1 MFSIFG
7 LLWLVFCAST
17 TVLADGPPGADDVV
31 VIGDA
36 SLRQG
41 AVITSILPLP
51 DGRLLT
57 AGQDGTMRLW
67 DLQTGQELQRYVDEG
82 TEYDLWCGLVSPGR
96 SEVFACGDS
105 EHLVRWDLETGEQKA
120 VYEQGKT
127 LFRMAISPD
136 HSLLAIGD
144 EQGRVRLWDLET
156 GKKGREIR
164 AHKESV
170 YTLAFTPDGRG
181 LITGSDDNTICHWS
195 VATGECVKRLA
206 PKLSDIYTIEFSP
219 DGKHFLAACGAKKDS
234 VLLFDAETHKLRT
247 RLDLPKASYV
257 ACWSPDGLHIAVV
270 CHDDHLYVFDA
281 ETHKQVHKL
290 KLPNATNYA
299 LSYSLDGK
307 EIYCGLG
314 NILLRIE
321 AESGK
326 RLHPPHDQEMRPG
339 STVAVAGLGDGRVA
353 WAMNNDGLIV
363 EQPDRPDSRTVWLK
377 GVEVEALATSPDG
390 QQLLVG
396 TDANRAYVLDAAGQK
411 VCAVNHGASVTAI
424 AWLGSGEHF
433 ATAGYDDTISIWNA
447 ASGERL
453 HTMATHDS
461 TVRAL
466 AAGPLNTLLSTS
478 HDQTIRIW
486 DPQSGREIGQAATG
500 LDGLVG
506 LGAMPDLD
514 MFLTTQ
520 KGRLQLWQA
529 DSADIRARTQQE
541 IAALVEQ
548 LSAKSYQQRQEATEA
563 LIEAGPKALRLLQQQ
578 ADGSPELVF
587 RIRHIRTNMKAFG
600 STYSP
605 LAEQEL
611 VGDEAG
617 AIAIHPN
624 GQYWAAIE
632 GKYGTAKVLVG
643 GVIDG
648 RLQVLPRIDDPGMAA
663 CLAFAPDGRLLV
675 GNRNGT
681 VSVYSLAGFVD
692 KSKIPAAPQAAPAPA
707 PAPAAAP
714 VAPPATPAEAV
725 ENLKNITEELE
736 KFTTDGEEFPVLD
749 VKVDFTEPD
758 AAPASQ
764 PASQP
769 ATQPATQPASQP
781 ATGMDA
787 PEGVAELAKAI
798 AGKRAELDKQRGKPG
813 QYEVGLSGDMIVVK
827 DTHTGKTTHYRWD
840 AEHSKLVYITPEA
853 AATQPVERKAEVE
866 QQNRAR
872 ELEKGRQ
879 ASEGLEKVA
888 EAIEVYKAQQA
899 VAASQPAA
907 SQPTSQP
914 AASQPAE
921 AKADDE
927 PRARGRWVYEGGKWV
942 RKRENDAPSADE

>member
-1 MFSIFG
+1 
-7 LLWLVFCAST
+7 
-17 TVLADGPPGADDVV
+17 
-31 VIGDA
+31 
-36 SLRQG
+36 
-41 AVITSILPLP
+41 
-51 DGRLLT
+51 
-57 AGQDGTMRLW
+57 
-67 DLQTGQELQRYVDEG
+67 
-82 TEYDLWCGLVSPGR
+82 
-96 SEVFACGDS
+96 
-105 EHLVRWDLETGEQKA
+105 
-120 VYEQGKT
+120 
-127 LFRMAISPD
+127 
-136 HSLLAIGD
+136 
-144 EQGRVRLWDLET
+144 
-156 GKKGREIR
+156 
-164 AHKESV
+164 
-170 YTLAFTPDGRG
+170 
-181 LITGSDDNTICHWS
+181 
-195 VATGECVKRLA
+195 
-206 PKLSDIYTIEFSP
+206 
-219 DGKHFLAACGAKKDS
+219 
-234 VLLFDAETHKLRT
+234 
-247 RLDLPKASYV
+247 
-257 ACWSPDGLHIAVV
+257 
-270 CHDDHLYVFDA
+270 
-281 ETHKQVHKL
+281 
-290 KLPNATNYA
+290 
-299 LSYSLDGK
+299 
-307 EIYCGLG
+307 
-314 NILLRIE
+314 
-321 AESGK
+321 
-326 RLHPPHDQEMRPG
+326 
-339 STVAVAGLGDGRVA
+339 
-353 WAMNNDGLIV
+353 
-363 EQPDRPDSRTVWLK
+363 
-377 GVEVEALATSPDG
+377 
-390 QQLLVG
+390 
-396 TDANRAYVLDAAGQK
+396 
-411 VCAVNHGASVTAI
+411 
-424 AWLGSGEHF
+424 
-433 ATAGYDDTISIWNA
+433 
-447 ASGERL
+447 
-453 HTMATHDS
+453 
-461 TVRAL
+461 
-466 AAGPLNTLLSTS
+466 
-478 HDQTIRIW
+478 
-486 DPQSGREIGQAATG
+486 
-500 LDGLVG
+500 
-506 LGAMPDLD
+506 
-514 MFLTTQ
+514 
-520 KGRLQLWQA
+520 
-529 DSADIRARTQQE
+529 
-541 IAALVEQ
+541 
-548 LSAKSYQQRQEATEA
+548 
-563 LIEAGPKALRLLQQQ
+563 
-578 ADGSPELVF
+578 
-587 RIRHIRTNMKAFG
+587 
-600 STYSP
+600 
-605 LAEQEL
+605 
-611 VGDEAG
+611 
-617 AIAIHPN
+617 
-624 GQYWAAIE
+624 
-632 GKYGTAKVLVG
+632 
-643 GVIDG
+643 
-648 RLQVLPRIDDPGMAA
+648 MAA